1 MKNNKTLLYG
11 ALLGTGLYLYLRMKK
26 NKVVGSTGSTTS
38 TTTDE
43 TVVEE
48 SVGLSEK
55 DKNNLFTATLGYQ
68 GGARPSREMEER
80 FRKASLEAKAKIE
93 ELGLIEEFK
102 AWKIKRKKERR
113 GGGYQFPSGMNPKYA
128 LPTGMDKYSGGGTR
142 VPMSTIPLTLR

>member
-102 AWKIKRKKERR
+102 AWKIKRKKEIS
-113 GGGYQFPSGMNPKYA
+113 GGSQYPKYA

>member
-113 GGGYQFPSGMNPKYA
+113 GGSQGYPQYA